1 MISVLAVDIC
11 KSGSEMAMVF
21 GLVKFILRVIC
32 IVVPVVMILLGTIDL
47 FKAVTAGKDEEI
59 KKRQKALITR
69 LIAGII
75 VFLVP
80 SIVSLLMGLI
90 GQSSKSDDSWKA
102 CWDNASTSWKNLF
115 KVD

>member
-11 KSGSEMAMVF
+11 KNDSEMAMVF
-21 GLVKFILRVIC
+21 GLVKFILSVIC

-90 GQSSKSDDSWKA
+90 GQSSKTTDSWKS
-102 CWDNASTSWKNLF
+102 CWDHASSSWKSLF
-115 KVD
+115 KVN

>member
-1 MISVLAVDIC
+1 
-11 KSGSEMAMVF
+11 MAMVF

>member
-11 KSGSEMAMVF
+11 KSGSEMTMVF

-32 IVVPVVMILLGTIDL
+32 IVVPVVMIVLGTIDL

-80 SIVSLLMGLI
+80 SIVSLLMELI
-90 GQSSKSDDSWKA
+90 GQSSTKEDSWKS
-102 CWDNASTSWKNLF
+102 CWDNASSSWKDLF
-115 KVD
+115 ETK